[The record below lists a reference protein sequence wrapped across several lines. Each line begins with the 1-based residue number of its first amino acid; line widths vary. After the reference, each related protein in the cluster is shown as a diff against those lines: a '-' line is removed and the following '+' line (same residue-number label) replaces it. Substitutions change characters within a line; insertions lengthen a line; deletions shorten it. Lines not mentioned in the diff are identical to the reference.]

1 MKKKWYNDISNW
13 LAILITI
20 ILVPVLIINCS
31 IIFQAN
37 TNEDKIPSVFGYK
50 PFIVLSD
57 SMESAIRK
65 GDLIF
70 VKNIEPRK
78 LVKDDVIAFRDSE
91 GTVTTHR
98 IIDIVENDGEKYF
111 VTKGDNN
118 NSQDQNLV
126 EYKDVEGI
134 YKMRL
139 PVIGNIFNALA
150 SPTIIII
157 LVLVITIC
165 FGLAFYASTK
175 RQRDKEHEE
184 YLALK
189 KKKKLEE
196 EILEDD
202 SSEEKKKLNKK

>member
-57 SMESAIRK
+57 SMESTIRK

-98 IIDIVENDGEKYF
+98 IIDIVENDGEK
-111 VTKGDNN
+111 
-118 NSQDQNLV
+118 
-126 EYKDVEGI
+126 
-134 YKMRL
+134 
-139 PVIGNIFNALA
+139 
-150 SPTIIII
+150 
-157 LVLVITIC
+157 
-165 FGLAFYASTK
+165 
-175 RQRDKEHEE
+175 
-184 YLALK
+184 
-189 KKKKLEE
+189 
-196 EILEDD
+196 
-202 SSEEKKKLNKK
+202 

>member
-150 SPTIIII
+150 SPT
-157 LVLVITIC
+157 
-165 FGLAFYASTK
+165 
-175 RQRDKEHEE
+175 
-184 YLALK
+184 K
-189 KKKKLEE
+189 KKKK
-196 EILEDD
+196 
-202 SSEEKKKLNKK
+202 K